1 MGLGVVVTQHQIQIE
16 EADPR
21 ADAAEESDRR
31 EQAWEGQDTHRA
43 LLSIFCV
50 CVRSFIGR
58 LHTLALGLGGPGL
71 FVVAF
76 LDASFLSLP
85 HINDLLV
92 VVMVTEHKNLM
103 LYYAAMATFGSVT
116 GCYVLYYLAHKGG
129 DAFLR
134 KRLKAGA
141 AERALAAYKR
151 NGLLALMIP
160 ALLPPP
166 APFKLFVL
174 AAGVARVRPL
184 QFVIALTVAR
194 GARYVALGILAVYY
208 GDQALELMRTHGR
221 TVALVVVG
229 LLVAAVAGLWF
240 MRRQPKQA

>member
-1 MGLGVVVTQHQIQIE
+1 M
-16 EADPR
+16 
-21 ADAAEESDRR
+21 
-31 EQAWEGQDTHRA
+31 
-43 LLSIFCV
+43 
-50 CVRSFIGR
+50 RSFIGW

-71 FVVAF
+71 FAVAF

-92 VVMVTEHKNLM
+92 VVMVTEHKNRM

-116 GCYVLYYLAHKGG
+116 GCYVLYYLAEKGG
-129 DAFLR
+129 EAFLH
-134 KRLKAGA
+134 KRLKAVA
-141 AERALAAYKR
+141 VERALAAYKR
-151 NGLLALMIP
+151 NGLMALMIP

-174 AAGVARVRPL
+174 AAGVARVRPM
-184 QFVIALTVAR
+184 QFIVALTLAR

-221 TVALVVVG
+221 VVALVVVG
-229 LLVAAVAGLWF
+229 LLVAAAVAVWV
-240 MRRQPKQA
+240 MRRKAGRERT

>member
-1 MGLGVVVTQHQIQIE
+1 V
-16 EADPR
+16 
-21 ADAAEESDRR
+21 S
-31 EQAWEGQDTHRA
+31 
-43 LLSIFCV
+43 
-50 CVRSFIGR
+50 VRSFIAW
-58 LHTLALGLGGPGL
+58 LHALALGLGGPGL

-103 LYYAAMATFGSVT
+103 LYYAAMATFGSVA
-116 GCYVLYYLAHKGG
+116 GCYVLYYLAAKGG
-129 DAFLR
+129 ETFLQ
-134 KRLKAGA
+134 KRLKGVAV
-141 AERALAAYKR
+141 ERALAAYKR
-151 NGLLALMIP
+151 NGLMALMIP

-174 AAGVARVRPL
+174 AAGVAQVRPM

-208 GDQALELMRTHGR
+208 GDQAMELMRTHGR

-229 LLVAAVAGLWF
+229 LLVAGIVGVWL
-240 MRRQPKQA
+240 MRRQANAT